1 MIRKNYPSDFLPPK
15 TPPKR
20 RSNLAAKGNSILRSQ
35 LFADML
41 SLRLEDMSAAYK
53 LLRKDS
59 DQYSESVAK
68 ARLSMVELKE
78 IGRDTAKVIK
88 SAYL

>member
-1 MIRKNYPSDFLPPK
+1 
-15 TPPKR
+15 
-20 RSNLAAKGNSILRSQ
+20 
-35 LFADML
+35 
-41 SLRLEDMSAAYK
+41 MSAAYK